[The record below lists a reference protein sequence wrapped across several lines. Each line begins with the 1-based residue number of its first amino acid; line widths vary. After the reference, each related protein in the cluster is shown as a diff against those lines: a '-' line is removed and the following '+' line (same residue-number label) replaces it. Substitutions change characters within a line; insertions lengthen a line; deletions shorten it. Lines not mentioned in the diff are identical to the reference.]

1 MQIPNLPN
9 IDPKLF
15 RVALVIS
22 IISLVVGSWLWYQG
36 RPSEIIAV
44 PVNEVITEP
53 MVNKIFV
60 HVAGEVRS
68 AGVYELD
75 SGARVIDAITA
86 AGGVTK
92 KANLTMLNLARVLF
106 DGEQILVGDSA
117 SNPTSASGGK
127 VSINQADT
135 SQLDSLPGIGPAIA
149 ARIISHREQ
158 NGPFRSLVALKDVS
172 GIGDAVFAKIEDLIT
187 L

>member
-1 MQIPNLPN
+1 MQIPNLPS

-36 RPSEIIAV
+36 RPSEILTMSV
-44 PVNEVITEP
+44 DEVVSEP
-53 MVNKIFV
+53 IVSKIFV
-60 HVAGEVRS
+60 HVAGEVKA
-68 AGVYELD
+68 AGVYELN

-92 KANLTMLNLARVLF
+92 NANLTILNLARVLF
-106 DGEQILVGDSA
+106 DGEQILVGDIAISA
-117 SNPTSASGGK
+117 TNASGGK
-127 VSINQADT
+127 VSINQADA
-135 SQLDSLPGIGPAIA
+135 SQLDSLPGVGPAIA

-158 NGPFRSLVALKDVS
+158 NGPFRSLAALKDVS
-172 GIGDAVFAKIEDLIT
+172 GIGEAVFAKIEDLIT